1 MESTESGF
9 GEAFVS
15 AREQMGLSQR
25 EVAEELKLAW
35 KTIESLESEDF
46 ESLPPYVFVRGYV
59 KSYSKLVGIDAD
71 EMASKLVSFYRGIEK
86 EARVNEQGK
95 TNGFR
100 SPASSQNPTLLL
112 TGFALVVITGV
123 LFVAYITRIDQSQT
137 PSEISVSRDN
147 QINEESLDPVSNEED
162 DGLGVSN
169 ARSDRNEDDSDEPE
183 FQDLEKDSSAKPLDE
198 VTELSSVEGQVA
210 EGLAQEIDESPE
222 AFSPDE
228 DEFDLLGE
236 GGDDE
241 LEIQFNDDCWFEI
254 SDTQQNL
261 LTADLGRSGDSRFYR
276 GSAPFKI
283 KLGYAPGVT
292 IRFNGNNVELAPYT
306 RNNIA
311 VFNLRRRV
319 DIVE

>member
-1 MESTESGF
+1 MESIESGF
-9 GEAFVS
+9 GESFAN

-25 EVAEELKLAW
+25 EVADELKLAW
-35 KTIESLESEDF
+35 KTIESLESENF

-59 KSYSKLVGIDAD
+59 KSYSKLVGVDAD
-71 EMASKLVSFYRGIEK
+71 EMALKLVSFYQGMKK

-95 TNGFR
+95 ANGFR
-100 SPASSQNPTLLL
+100 SPASFLNPSLLL
-112 TGFALVVITGV
+112 TGFALFVIAVV
-123 LFVAYITRIDQSQT
+123 LFVAYATWTDQSQT
-137 PSEISVSRDN
+137 PPDISLIDNN
-147 QINEESLDPVSNEED
+147 QIDEESFKAVSAQEKVDLVVSSSRFNRDED
-162 DGLGVSN
+162 ESFKP
-169 ARSDRNEDDSDEPE
+169 EP
-183 FQDLEKDSSAKPLDE
+183 QDLEEDSLPELIDE
-198 VTELSSVEGQVA
+198 VSALPSVEGSVTDDVA
-210 EGLAQEIDESPE
+210 RESDESLE
-222 AFSPDE
+222 VVSAGGD
-228 DEFDLLGE
+228 DFDLLGE

-276 GSAPFKI
+276 GTAPFRI
-283 KLGYAPGVT
+283 KLGYAPGVI

-319 DIVE
+319 DSVE

>member
-1 MESTESGF
+1 MEAAESGF
-9 GEAFVS
+9 GNASVS

-71 EMASKLVSFYRGIEK
+71 EMASKLVSFYQGIER
-86 EARVNEQGK
+86 EARVNDQDK

-100 SPASSQNPTLLL
+100 SPASSLNPTSLL
-112 TGFALVVITGV
+112 TGFALVVITVV
-123 LFVAYITRIDQSQT
+123 LYVAYTTWIDQSQIS
-137 PSEISVSRDN
+137 SEISISDDN
-147 QINEESLDPVSNEED
+147 QINEESFNSVSTKEEN
-162 DGLGVSN
+162 GLGASN
-169 ARSDRNEDDSDEPE
+169 SGSDRDEDDSYKQGSQALENDASGEISDEAP
-183 FQDLEKDSSAKPLDE
+183 Q
-198 VTELSSVEGQVA
+198 LSSVEGPA
-210 EGLAQEIDESPE
+210 REGGASEIDESLE
-222 AFSPDE
+222 VLSSDG
-228 DEFDLLGE
+228 DDFDLLGE

-276 GSAPFKI
+276 GTAPFRI

-319 DIVE
+319 DSVE